1 MSKKHN
7 AQKVAHAI
15 SGVRPSYLGFV
26 PMAKVGARRCDYSGV
41 CSKPATYTMAGQS
54 QIGICD
60 AHAAVVGARLRI
72 A

>member
-7 AQKVAHAI
+7 AQSVAKAI
-15 SGVRPSYLGFV
+15 SERRPSYLGFV
-26 PMAKVGARRCDYSGV
+26 PMARVGARRCDYSGV
-41 CSKPATYTMAGQS
+41 CSQPATYTMAAQP

-60 AHAAVVGARLRI
+60 THAAVVGARLRF